1 MEDNF
6 PIFPLFLFP
15 NIEYLSV
22 LSRYS
27 KVFIEERESF
37 IKQSFRNR
45 FYIYSASG
53 ALGISIPIKKQSLKN
68 NQFSEAEILY
78 SDNWNKKA
86 YRAIESAYGK
96 SSYFEYFSDEIK
108 PFFFN
113 EYKRLID
120 LNYDVLKYF
129 LKKWEINTELNPSY
143 EFKKEYQ
150 IDLRNNFNTNRYQ
163 DFQTKEY
170 YQCFTEKHGFINN
183 LSCLDLLFNEGK
195 EGRKIIL
202 DISNF

>member
-1 MEDNF
+1 MEDNS
-6 PIFPLFLFP
+6 PVLPLFLFP

-53 ALGISIPIKKQSLKN
+53 ELGISVPIIKQSIMDN
-68 NQFSEAEILY
+68 SISNAEILY

-96 SSYFEYFSDEIK
+96 SCYFEYFADEIK

-113 EYKRLID
+113 EYKRLVD
-120 LNYDVLKYF
+120 LNYDVFKYF
-129 LKKWEINTELNPSY
+129 LKKWEINTELKPTE
-143 EFKKEYQ
+143 EFKKNYK
-150 IDLRNNFNTNRYQ
+150 IDFRNGFNTSQYRN
-163 DFQTKEY
+163 FPTKEY
-170 YQCFTEKHGFINN
+170 YQCFSEKLGFINN

-202 DISNF
+202 D